1 MRIGIVSKPQHCK
14 NHIRRLA
21 AEGYEVECLG
31 GNPNTIPPGVELV
44 VLRTDSCSHGASD
57 TVFKWKRDTQRPI
70 VVENGFSGI
79 LKALKEIHPQN
90 EAPTTMTTTYTGPD
104 TPIPTNVSWSSHTR
118 IGLLHKALS
127 EAKAILNALDDTT
140 RKAILE
146 AYTNPEGFKG
156 IKKGSAPSWLRPLY
170 GNKRPSFSQSVFR
183 GKPRTFTMFL
193 TLLIKEPPVKVRG
206 ADLYHKLTGKMLDI
220 SNLDA
225 CVWFLAPMFPDAQMS
240 YAPGNQK
247 GKKPKPKRNVVAM
260 HTPESKPVE
269 IRDDQGYKYIDV
281 SPAAVESN
289 TSAILEVLEEMERLA
304 AKVKALEDFRNT
316 QGPVGSEWEA
326 RIENQIKVL
335 QVGQAEMLRQAVEET
350 STSMSAM
357 KRSIKDEMRADI
369 ANAFDQL
376 AIDHEAKNT
385 ASPFQAINDFKAALK
400 AAGFQGTLTLT
411 IE

>member
-14 NHIRRLA
+14 NHIRRLT
-21 AEGYEVECLG
+21 AEGFEVECLG

-90 EAPTTMTTTYTGPD
+90 EAPTTMATTYTGPD
-104 TPIPTNVSWSSHTR
+104 APIPTNASWSSHTR
-118 IGLLHKALS
+118 IDLLHKALS
-127 EAKAILNALDDTT
+127 EAEAILNALDDTT

-146 AYTNPEGFKG
+146 AYTNPKGFKG
-156 IKKGSAPSWLRPLY
+156 IKKGPYAAWLRPLY

-220 SNLDA
+220 SNFDA
-225 CVWFLAPMFPDAQMS
+225 CVWFLAPLFPDAQMS

-247 GKKPKPKRNVVAM
+247 GKKAKA
-260 HTPESKPVE
+260 KPVE
-269 IRDDQGYKYIDV
+269 VRDDQGYKYIDA

-326 RIENQIKVL
+326 RIESQIKALDVL
-335 QVGQAEMLRQAVEET
+335 RADV
-350 STSMSAM
+350 SAAFDALA
-357 KRSIKDEMRADI
+357 KDEDEVR
-369 ANAFDQL
+369 L
-376 AIDHEAKNT
+376 ASD
-385 ASPFQAINDFKAALK
+385 PLAALDQIK
-400 AAGFQGTLTLT
+400 KRLAAAGFKGTLTLT